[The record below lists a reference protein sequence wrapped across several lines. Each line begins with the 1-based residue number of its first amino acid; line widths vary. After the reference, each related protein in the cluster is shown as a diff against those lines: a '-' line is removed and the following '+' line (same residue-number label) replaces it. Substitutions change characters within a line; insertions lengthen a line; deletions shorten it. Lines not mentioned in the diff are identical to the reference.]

1 MNNNIPKVS
10 VCVVTYNHEKYI
22 KECLE
27 SIVTQKC
34 DFDFE
39 VIVGEDCSTDN
50 TRAIVQEYANKYP
63 NIVKP
68 IFHEKNIGA
77 MNNFLEVHKKAEG
90 QLIASMDGDDFW
102 YQGKLAYQVEIFD
115 KNPDIVQ
122 IWHCADVIDHESSK
136 IKLFPSKMARLFYP
150 KYINTKDI
158 ALSYA
163 LVGQRS
169 TQMFRAETYDINL
182 LPTNALDYY
191 GAFLISLNGK
201 SFYSKKV
208 FGAYRVVANN
218 SLTTNTSNKRLTVDL
233 LSEHLVEIAQKYPQF
248 MKETKANIVMRRFIA
263 KLKGFDL
270 EEIDKNLE
278 KMNNIKTNYFLVLK
292 SLYYFMLQKI

>member
-1 MNNNIPKVS
+1 MIKNPKVS

-22 KECLE
+22 RECLE

-50 TRAIVQEYANKYP
+50 TRAIVQEYSDKYP
-63 NIVKP
+63 NIIKP
-68 IFHEKNIGA
+68 LLHEKNIGA
-77 MNNFLEVHKKAEG
+77 MNNFLEVHKKAKG
-90 QLIASMDGDDFW
+90 VLIASMDGDDFW
-102 YQGKLAYQVEIFD
+102 YPGKLDYQIKLFE

-122 IWHCADVIDHESSK
+122 VWHCADIVDFKSNK
-136 IKLFPSKMARLFYP
+136 INLFPSKIARLLYP
-150 KYINTKDI
+150 RYINSKDI

-218 SLTTNTSNKRLTVDL
+218 SLTTNLSNKKLTVDL
-233 LSEHLVEIAQKYPQF
+233 LSEHLIELAQKYPQF
-248 MKETKANIVMRRFIA
+248 IEETKANIVMRRFVA

-270 EEIDKNLE
+270 EEIDKNLR
-278 KMNNIKTNYFLVLK
+278 KMSNIKTNLFLVLK
-292 SLYYFMLQKI
+292 SLYYFILQKI